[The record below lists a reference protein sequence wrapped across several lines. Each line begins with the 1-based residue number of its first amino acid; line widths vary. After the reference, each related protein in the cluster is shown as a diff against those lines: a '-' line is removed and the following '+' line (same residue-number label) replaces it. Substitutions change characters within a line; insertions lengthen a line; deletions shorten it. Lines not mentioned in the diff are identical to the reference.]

1 MSVANQDTRAKLT
14 AYEAAQVQEI
24 AVWKSK
30 GPNLLSELVKGMTMP
45 GAKLVEKVLPDNL
58 VSAAIDKAYAASE
71 FLSGQE
77 AVLRQAGISSL
88 KELWTKPLEDCD
100 RLAFRVSVESQ
111 VLGTVEGAA
120 TGAGGVFTTLLD
132 VPVLIILSLRTIL
145 KIGHCYG
152 YSLDHKQ
159 NQRFVLGVLIAA
171 TSGSLEIKRRRLE
184 QLREIE
190 VLLIEEIQQEIVAE
204 EALSLLFQLEIFE
217 EIPGV
222 GAISGALLNLAFL
235 RRVDQTAR
243 RVFQERWLRQNA
255 KVHTILP
262 APIHDRHLAGGWV
275 GTLGRALYSSS
286 YALSFVVAV
295 PAWILVGIVSP
306 TANGSNADR

>member
-14 AYEAAQVQEI
+14 AYEAEQVREI
-24 AVWKSK
+24 ATWKSK
-30 GPNLLSELVKGMTMP
+30 GPDLLSELVKRITTP
-45 GAKLVEKVLPDNL
+45 GAKLVEKVVPDNL
-58 VSAAIDKAYAASE
+58 VRVAIDKAYAGSE
-71 FLSGQE
+71 VLSGQE
-77 AVLRQAGISSL
+77 AVQRQAGVKSL
-88 KELWTKPLEDCD
+88 KELWTKSLEDCD
-100 RLAFRVSVESQ
+100 ALAFRVSVESQ
-111 VLGTVEGAA
+111 VLATVEGAV

-132 VPVLIILSLRTIL
+132 APVLVVLSLRTIL

-152 YSLDHKQ
+152 YSLGHEQ

-171 TSGSLEIKRRRLE
+171 TSGSLEIKRKRLE
-184 QLREIE
+184 QLRELE
-190 VLLIEEIQQEIVAE
+190 DLLIEETQQEVVAE

-222 GAISGALLNLAFL
+222 GAISGALLNLAFM

-262 APIHDRHLAGGWV
+262 APIHDRHLAGGWA

-286 YALSFVVAV
+286 YSLSFVVAV
-295 PAWILVGIVSP
+295 PAWILVKVVSP
-306 TANGSNADR
+306 TANGSAVDR